1 MGGGGVSPSSWSNPL
16 SGLNFLAR
24 SVVCVSIRSA
34 DITHPPWALAVCG
47 GTSGDCTE
55 SGLGSDFTWGLTRV

>member
-1 MGGGGVSPSSWSNPL
+1 M
-16 SGLNFLAR
+16 
-24 SVVCVSIRSA
+24 CVSIRSA

-55 SGLGSDFTWGLTRV
+55 LGLGLGLGSDLTKV